1 MRLFIAVELPEP
13 VREELN
19 QCVVKLKVSE
29 ADIRWV
35 KTENFHVTLKFLGS
49 VEEAKLSSVMDEL
62 EKISRRSKPFVARL
76 SSLGGFSQ
84 VTDPQIIWAGI
95 GEGHEAFEKLEKL
108 IDESM

>member
-1 MRLFIAVELPEP
+1 MT
-13 VREELN
+13 
-19 QCVVKLKVSE
+19 CVLAILISGLTDIWGFGTWKL
-29 ADIRWV
+29 A
-35 KTENFHVTLKFLGS
+35 
-49 VEEAKLSSVMDEL
+49 DEL

-108 IDESM
+108 FWLFLY